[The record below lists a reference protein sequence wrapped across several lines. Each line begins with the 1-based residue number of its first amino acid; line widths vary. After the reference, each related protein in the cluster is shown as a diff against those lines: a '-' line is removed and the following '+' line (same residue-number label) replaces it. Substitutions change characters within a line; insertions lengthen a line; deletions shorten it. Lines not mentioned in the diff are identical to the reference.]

1 MLEFIEYYLEDMEY
15 GLHSW
20 ELICEIF
27 TNNEILYTYNLVPI
41 IKKALKIIDA
51 LPKETQK
58 KIIMVS
64 FLDYFLKTNGNYVR
78 EN

>member
-1 MLEFIEYYLEDMEY
+1 MLEFIEYYLEDLEY
-15 GLHSW
+15 GVHSW

-27 TNNEILYTYNLVPI
+27 KNNENLYTYNLVPI
-41 IKKALKIIDA
+41 VKKALKIIDT

-58 KIIMVS
+58 KLITVS
-64 FLDYFLKTNGNYVR
+64 FLVYFLKANGNYVR